1 MKTQNTS
8 LIFLILSIL
17 ILPESILANV
27 IIVDN
32 KLNINNEAFYI
43 KGIAYHPVPKG
54 NSGNQRSFKNI
65 DKDLIKAYRL
75 DIETLMENSINNK

>member
-32 KLNINNEAFYI
+32 KLNINNEAFI
-43 KGIAYHPVPKG
+43 
-54 NSGNQRSFKNI
+54 
-65 DKDLIKAYRL
+65 
-75 DIETLMENSINNK
+75 